1 MKKILLFT
9 VICFFLV
16 GCTAEYKIV
25 LNDDKIEEKLTII
38 ELNKTIFDKETDS
51 GWTVRD
57 SFESLLENDE
67 FGQENYKVKSL
78 TTDDQLGIEY
88 SSSSLKTILNSSIIN
103 QCYSNPSI
111 IVDEDIVTISTA
123 NFECYDFYDN
133 LENVKIVFE
142 TNYKV
147 ISTNADVVE
156 NDSYIWNFTKD
167 SNKSIHI
174 TYDSSITK
182 TDYTIYIIISMI
194 IIILIG
200 ILYFIN
206 KKVKI
211 KNEF

>member
-1 MKKILLFT
+1 MKKILLFAF
-9 VICFFLV
+9 ICLFLV

-38 ELNKTIFDKETDS
+38 ELNKTIFDKETDT
-51 GWTVRD
+51 GWTVRN

-67 FGQENYKVKSL
+67 FGQENYKIKSL

-88 SSSSLKTILNSSIIN
+88 RSSSLKSILSSSIIN

-111 IVDEDIVTISTA
+111 VVDEDIVTISTG

-133 LENVKIVFE
+133 LENIKIVFE

-156 NDSYIWNFTKD
+156 DDSYIWNFTKD
-167 SNKSIHI
+167 SNKSIQI
-174 TYDSSITK
+174 SYDSSITK
-182 TDYTIYIIISMI
+182 PDYTIYIIIAII

-200 ILYFIN
+200 VFYFIS